1 MTPAQS
7 LQIAVLPGD
16 GIGPETTREA
26 LRVLAD
32 AATRHG
38 FSIVTSEH
46 PFGGNAIDSHGTP
59 FPDETREAIL
69 EADAI
74 LKGAVGGP
82 QWDVGELRPEA
93 GILAIRS
100 HLDAFANVRPVRR
113 YTSRV
118 PSPLRAELVDGVDL
132 VILRELTGGL
142 YFGEKGLGEDRA
154 FDTCAYTRGEIE
166 RIARR
171 AFELAERRS
180 GRVCSVDK
188 ANVLHSSKLW
198 RSVVI
203 EVGADYPGVEL
214 SHQLVDSMT
223 MKLIEQPTAYDVIVT
238 ENMFGDIL
246 SDLAASMAGGIGL
259 APSSSIGDGSKPG
272 LYEAIHGSA
281 PDIAGRGVAN
291 PSAMILTA
299 AMLLA
304 DTGQAEAAR
313 EIETATVDVLENGPW
328 TPDLGG
334 TATTIELTD
343 AIIDRVGRLS
353 YDEVNA
359 R

>member
-1 MTPAQS
+1 MTDIPT
-7 LQIAVLPGD
+7 LTIAVLPGD

-26 LRVLAD
+26 LRVVTAAAD
-32 AATRHG
+32 RHG
-38 FSIVTSEH
+38 FTVSTREH
-46 PFGGNAIDSHGTP
+46 PFGGNAIDSHGDP
-59 FPDETREAIL
+59 FPLETRVAVL
-69 EADAI
+69 EADAV
-74 LKGAVGGP
+74 LKGAIGGP
-82 QWDVGELRPEA
+82 RWDVGEIRPEA
-93 GILAIRS
+93 GLLAIRAE
-100 HLDAFANVRPVRR
+100 LEAFANVRPVRR

-118 PSPLRAELVDGVDL
+118 PSPLRPELVEGVDL

-142 YFGEKGLGEDRA
+142 YFGEKSLGEDYA
-154 FDTCAYTRGEIE
+154 FDTCAYTRGEVE

-180 GRVCSVDK
+180 GRVTSVDK

-198 RSVVI
+198 RAVV
-203 EVGADYPGVEL
+203 VDVARDYPGVEL

-246 SDLAASMAGGIGL
+246 SDLAASVAGGIGL
-259 APSSSIGDGSKPG
+259 APSSSVGDGTKPG

-281 PDIAGRGVAN
+281 PDIAGRGIAN
-291 PSAMILTA
+291 PSAMILSA
-299 AMLLA
+299 AMLLEDAGYA
-304 DTGQAEAAR
+304 DAAH
-313 EIETATVDVLENGPW
+313 EIERATVDVLEHGPW

-334 TATTIELTD
+334 SATTTELAD
-343 AIIDRVGRLS
+343 AIIQRAGATP
-353 YDEVNA
+353 YDEVTA